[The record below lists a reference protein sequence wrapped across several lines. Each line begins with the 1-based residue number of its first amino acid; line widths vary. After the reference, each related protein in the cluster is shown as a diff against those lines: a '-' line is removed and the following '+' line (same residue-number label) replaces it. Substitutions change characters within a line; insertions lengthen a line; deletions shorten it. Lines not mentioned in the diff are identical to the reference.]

1 MATCV
6 LLCIMKSIL
15 GNRYGLGFLSF
26 FLSLFVV
33 MATCVLLCITLYYE
47 INIGGSL
54 WAGSFFQSEP
64 KVPHPLHTHVSD
76 LVRHSLCW
84 FVLFNSFLSFFLS
97 SFFLGWWNPN
107 YSLRTPVRVPTSVS
121 KQIWICIW
129 SFLICTEDLCLYRAP
144 WHSTNSI
151 WI

>member
-1 MATCV
+1 
-6 LLCIMKSIL
+6 MKSIL
-15 GNRYGLGFLSF
+15 GNRYGPGVSF

-64 KVPHPLHTHVSD
+64 KVPHPLQTHVSD

-84 FVLFNSFLSFFLS
+84 FVLFNKTETSDGSKRLSAVKYYKAFS
-97 SFFLGWWNPN
+97 
-107 YSLRTPVRVPTSVS
+107 TPMETIKENVPEFSET
-121 KQIWICIW
+121 I
-129 SFLICTEDLCLYRAP
+129 
-144 WHSTNSI
+144 
-151 WI
+151 